1 MKIPLQ
7 ITFHNMDPSPA
18 IESRIIERAA
28 KLDHFHDRIM
38 SCRVVV
44 EAPHHHRHKG
54 NLYQI
59 RIDLKVPGKEI
70 FAKGKPDTHDANE
83 DIYVAIRD
91 AFDAARRQLE
101 DYARH
106 RRGDV
111 KHHEI
116 PAYGVITE
124 LHPEKDYG
132 RIRSSDGREIYFHRN
147 SIINKDFDSLSAG
160 DEVRYVEEN
169 GEEGPQASTVQV
181 IGKHHIAG

>member
-18 IESRIIERAA
+18 IESRIIENAA
-28 KLDHFHDRIM
+28 KLEQFHDRIM
-38 SCRVVV
+38 SCRVIV
-44 EAPHHHRHKG
+44 EAPHHHHHKG

-70 FAKGKPDTHDANE
+70 FVKGKPDAHLANK

-91 AFDAARRQLE
+91 TFSAARRQLE

-111 KHHEI
+111 KHHEL
-116 PAYGVITE
+116 PAHGAITE

-132 RIRSSDGREIYFHRN
+132 RIRSSDGRDIYFHRN
-147 SIINKDFDSLSAG
+147 SIINKDLESLSTG
-160 DEVRYVEEN
+160 VEVRFVEEN
-169 GEEGPQASTVQV
+169 GEQGPQASTVHI
-181 IGKHHIAG
+181 IGKHHIVG